1 LVSRQSLRWSGTL
14 KHVMLLHIGGFQ
26 TVMLPHLLELLKRWG
41 FKLISPEEAES
52 DPAYAFDPNLPRVW
66 GGHFWT
72 K

>member
-1 LVSRQSLRWSGTL
+1 
-14 KHVMLLHIGGFQ
+14 MLLHIGGFQ